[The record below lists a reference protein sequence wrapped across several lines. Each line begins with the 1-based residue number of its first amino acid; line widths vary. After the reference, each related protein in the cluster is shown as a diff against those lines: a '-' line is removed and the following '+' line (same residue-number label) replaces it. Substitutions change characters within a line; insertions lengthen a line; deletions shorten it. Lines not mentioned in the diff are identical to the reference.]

1 MVMDRIKVIEQIEEK
16 SCIAIVRGIE
26 AKHCAALAQAL
37 YDGGISLIEVTFDQ
51 KDRDGWQQTLEGIR
65 VIRDHL
71 GDKVCVGAG
80 TVMTKEQVTLAKGA
94 GASFLI
100 SPHLDTELIR
110 LTNEQGMVAIPGA
123 LTPTE
128 VVQAW
133 KAGAAF
139 VKTFPAD
146 VGGPSFIRAVKAPL
160 GHIPLLAVGGV
171 NEKNVRSFLEA
182 GACGVGIGG
191 SLVNRQWI
199 LQNEFEKIRDLAEQI
214 VIEIRAYKAG
224 VIG

>member
-1 MVMDRIKVIEQIEEK
+1 MVMDRRKVIEQIEEK

-128 VVQAW
+128 VVQAHPTTQNTIFPSATVFW
-133 KAGAAF
+133 YVHSSNSVRMPKSSSTGTLIIFSPGIPMIFAAHS
-139 VKTFPAD
+139 T
-146 VGGPSFIRAVKAPL
+146 L
-160 GHIPLLAVGGV
+160 
-171 NEKNVRSFLEA
+171 
-182 GACGVGIGG
+182 
-191 SLVNRQWI
+191 
-199 LQNEFEKIRDLAEQI
+199 
-214 VIEIRAYKAG
+214 
-224 VIG
+224 